1 MYISKTLINRIHQ
14 YIIYSEKNI
23 PDGPVPVLALK
34 QIVETLYCIL
44 GLIRNQCSD
53 FKMGRS
59 VCS

>member
-1 MYISKTLINRIHQ
+1 M
-14 YIIYSEKNI
+14 

-34 QIVETLYCIL
+34 QTVETLYCIH
-44 GLIRNQCSD
+44 GLTGNQCSD